1 MDAYRL
7 ESARKRMAV
16 PFRAARTPSERSEF
30 AQPDVSLLL
39 ATLAYYHDG
48 LTREEVVE
56 ALTRLLALGES
67 ARNDRYNDWYRLSMD
82 MIEPGNSLVTVTVVI
97 TGAIN

>member
-39 ATLAYYHDG
+39 TTLAYYHDG
-48 LTREEVVE
+48 LSREEVVE